1 VVKQEEGWQ
10 MALAVRSMWDP
21 FTALVRQMDADF
33 DALMR
38 RTFGGEGRVS
48 GFVPAADVSKVGND
62 VVITLELPG
71 VDVENDVDVEVA
83 EGRLVVSGR
92 RSEEYQGEQ
101 EGVLV
106 REIRS
111 GEFRREFALPEHVSA
126 DQIDADYDK
135 GLLRIRVR
143 DVAKPAVE
151 AKKIEVHSI
160 AESEKPAIGASEKQT
175 VEGRTEK
182 AEGRTEKKE

>member
-1 VVKQEEGWQ
+1 
-10 MALAVRSMWDP
+10 MWDP
-21 FTALVRQMDADF
+21 FTSLVRQMDADF

-62 VVITLELPG
+62 VIITLELPG

-83 EGRLVVSGR
+83 DGRLVVSGR
-92 RSEEYQGEQ
+92 RSEEYQDEQ

-106 REIRS
+106 REIRV
-111 GEFRREFALPEHVSA
+111 GEFRREFALPEHVTA
-126 DQIDADYDK
+126 DQIEADYDR

-143 DVAKPAVE
+143 DVAKPAAE
-151 AKKIEVHSI
+151 PKKIAVHSVAEEEKPSI
-160 AESEKPAIGASEKQT
+160 GTSESEKRTVEGRTSEKQT

-182 AEGRTEKKE
+182 NK